1 MIGAIKVCGGKVV
14 ESGEF
19 TFQEF
24 VRPYKRSIRDEI
36 TQLTGITR
44 EDVRNARQMWEV
56 FPDFMSFVGD
66 SVLVGFNNV
75 KFDSLFL
82 VRAGRYSNVIME
94 NPQFDVMRYADNF
107 RDKLGITEEKISLEM
122 LGKKLESI
130 GQGRNHS
137 QIG

>member
-1 MIGAIKVCGGKVV
+1 
-14 ESGEF
+14 
-19 TFQEF
+19 
-24 VRPYKRSIRDEI
+24 
-36 TQLTGITR
+36 
-44 EDVRNARQMWEV
+44 MWEV

-122 LGKKLESI
+122 LGKKLEIENSEAHRALADAI
-130 GQGRNHS
+130 TTAKIYLRLKAALDKEETTVKLDELLSDLDNW
-137 QIG
+137 